1 MPRPTRFFIPGHVWH
16 ITHRCHGREFFLD
29 FSTYRKFWMKWL
41 YEGTNRYE
49 VPVLNFT
56 VTSNHVHVL
65 VLSPK
70 DMTAIPLLMQ
80 LVAGRVGQVYNK
92 RKNRKGAFW
101 ENRYQATAVQT
112 DEHLARCFM
121 YIDLNMVRAKVVKHP
136 SKWEHGGYHEIVRP
150 KKRYQIIK
158 RSEVSRLLGLE
169 EDHLSKSYQKWIR
182 EALRKGN
189 LSRDSI
195 WSTELA
201 VGDNGFIETIK
212 KGVGRFISKMTVKE
226 APALYGQAQSRPNT
240 LAWQIFEETDLQ

>member
-1 MPRPTRFFIPGHVWH
+1 MPRANRYFIPGHVWH

-29 FSTYRKFWMKWL
+29 FSTYRKFWVKWL

-92 RKNRKGAFW
+92 NRSRKGAFW

-112 DEHLARCFM
+112 DEHLGRCFL
-121 YIDLNMVRAKVVKHP
+121 YIDLNMVRAKKVKHP
-136 SKWEHGGYHEIVRP
+136 RQWEHGGYHEIVKP
-150 KKRYQIIK
+150 KQRYRIINRK
-158 RSEVSRLLGLE
+158 QVTRLLDIE
-169 EDHLSKSYQKWIR
+169 EKDLNKTYQGWIK

-189 LSRDSI
+189 LSRDEI
-195 WSTELA
+195 WSSELA
-201 VGDNGFIETIK
+201 VGDAGFVEQIK
-212 KGVGRFISKMTVKE
+212 KNVGRWIYPACRVK
-226 APALYGQAQSRPNT
+226 P
-240 LAWQIFEETDLQ
+240 DLCFTW